1 MTLSA
6 DHRAH
11 DGLLGAIVRLNLSVT
26 AVLDD
31 IAGSFGLP
39 IADYL
44 VLGVVRGAP
53 EGRTSPSAIADVLG
67 RTTGGMSLTLDRLQA
82 AGWIRRTPDPADGR
96 RVVVELTRRGHE
108 LALDVNAALHHWE
121 RGLDLHDDISAV
133 VRTVDELTETIGA
146 HPARAR
152 AWRRVAAQIRR

>member
-1 MTLSA
+1 MTVPVDGPSP
-6 DHRAH
+6 D

-26 AVLDD
+26 AVLDE
-31 IAGSFGLP
+31 IAGAHGLP

-82 AGWIRRTPDPADGR
+82 AGWIRRTPDPGDGR

-108 LALDVNAALHHWE
+108 LAVEVNAALHRWE
-121 RGLDLHDDISAV
+121 RGLDLHDDPAAV
-133 VRTVDELTETIGA
+133 VRTVDELTAAIGA
-146 HPARAR
+146 
-152 AWRRVAAQIRR
+152 RRMAGAAVPR